1 MWHPAE
7 CGAPATKMATARGLA
22 LGVNAVTVRF
32 FPDACNEAD

>member
-1 MWHPAE
+1 
-7 CGAPATKMATARGLA
+7 MATARGLA